1 MLTDLIKTAVGVA
14 TKFAGE
20 HKLLTGLGLGAL
32 ILPKLMGGG
41 SPQAMMGTQQAMS
54 GQLPAQQVPP
64 QSGAGSW

>member
-1 MLTDLIKTAVGVA
+1 MFTDLIKTALGVA

-41 SPQAMMGTQQAMS
+41 SPQAMMGTQQAMA
-54 GQLPAQQVPP
+54 GQMPQQVPP
-64 QSGAGSW
+64 QTGAGSW